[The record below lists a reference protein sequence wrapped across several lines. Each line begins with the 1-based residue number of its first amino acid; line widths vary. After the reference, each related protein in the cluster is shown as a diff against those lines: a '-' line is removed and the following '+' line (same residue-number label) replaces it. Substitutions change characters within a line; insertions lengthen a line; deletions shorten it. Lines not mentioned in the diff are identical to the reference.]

1 MDKMKIENRLSDVS
15 FKEEDEQKMVLEG
28 YAIVFDQET
37 LIGDKEKGFI
47 ESIDRNALK
56 NANMKDVP
64 MKYNHD
70 DSFLIIA
77 RTRNNSLRLTVDDI
91 GLKVRAELIDTDSNK
106 DIYKMVK
113 AGLLDKMSFAFT
125 VSSQKIDRSGD
136 IPKRTITGIDR
147 LYDVSIVD
155 LPAYDQTSI
164 VVGRSL
170 ALVDTELKTMDMEDQ
185 IKKANI
191 IKKRIHIKTNKGRY
205 LSYEFKCKNER
216 NRRSFI

>member
-1 MDKMKIENRLSDVS
+1 MDKTKIENRLSDVS

-136 IPKRTITGIDR
+136 IPKRTITAIDR

-191 IKKRIHIKTNKGRY
+191 IKKRIHIKTN
-205 LSYEFKCKNER
+205 
-216 NRRSFI
+216 

>member
-56 NANMKDVP
+56 NAYMKDVP

-191 IKKRIHIKTNKGRY
+191 IKKRIHIKTN
-205 LSYEFKCKNER
+205 
-216 NRRSFI
+216 

>member
-1 MDKMKIENRLSDVS
+1 MDKTKIENRLSDVS

-47 ESIDRNALK
+47 ESIDRNALRD
-56 NANMKDVP
+56 ANMKDVP

-191 IKKRIHIKTNKGRY
+191 IKKRIHIKTN
-205 LSYEFKCKNER
+205 
-216 NRRSFI
+216 

>member
-56 NANMKDVP
+56 NTNMKDVP

-191 IKKRIHIKTNKGRY
+191 IKKRIHIKTN
-205 LSYEFKCKNER
+205 
-216 NRRSFI
+216 

>member
-1 MDKMKIENRLSDVS
+1 MDKTKIENRLSDVS

-170 ALVDTELKTMDMEDQ
+170 ALVDTKLKTMDMEDQ

-191 IKKRIHIKTNKGRY
+191 IKKRIHIKTN
-205 LSYEFKCKNER
+205 
-216 NRRSFI
+216 

>member
-15 FKEEDEQKMVLEG
+15 LKEEDEQKMVLEG

-91 GLKVRAELIDTDSNK
+91 GLKVRADLIDTDSNK

-191 IKKRIHIKTNKGRY
+191 IKKRIHIKTN
-205 LSYEFKCKNER
+205 
-216 NRRSFI
+216 

>member
-1 MDKMKIENRLSDVS
+1 MDKTKIENRLSDVS

-147 LYDVSIVD
+147 LFDVSIVD

-164 VVGRSL
+164 VVGRSV

-185 IKKANI
+185 IKMANI
-191 IKKRIHIKTNKGRY
+191 IKKRIHIKTN
-205 LSYEFKCKNER
+205 
-216 NRRSFI
+216 

>member
-1 MDKMKIENRLSDVS
+1 MDKTKIENRLSDVS

-170 ALVDTELKTMDMEDQ
+170 ALVDTELMAMDMEDQ

-191 IKKRIHIKTNKGRY
+191 IKKRIHIKTN
-205 LSYEFKCKNER
+205 
-216 NRRSFI
+216 

>member
-1 MDKMKIENRLSDVS
+1 MDKTKIENRLSDVS

-77 RTRNNSLRLTVDDI
+77 RTRNKSLRLTVDDI

-191 IKKRIHIKTNKGRY
+191 IKKRIHIKTN
-205 LSYEFKCKNER
+205 
-216 NRRSFI
+216 

>member
-1 MDKMKIENRLSDVS
+1 MDKTKIENRLSDVS

-28 YAIVFDQET
+28 YAIVFNQET

-47 ESIDRNALK
+47 ESIDRNALT

-170 ALVDTELKTMDMEDQ
+170 ALVDTELMAMDMEDQ
-185 IKKANI
+185 KKKAEI
-191 IKKRIHIKTNKGRY
+191 IKKRIHIKTN
-205 LSYEFKCKNER
+205 
-216 NRRSFI
+216 

>member
-1 MDKMKIENRLSDVS
+1 MDKTKIEERLSDVS
-15 FKEEDEQKMVLEG
+15 CKEDDEQKMVLEG

-37 LIGDKEKGFI
+37 LIGDKDKGFI

-191 IKKRIHIKTNKGRY
+191 IKKRIHIKTN
-205 LSYEFKCKNER
+205 
-216 NRRSFI
+216 

>member
-1 MDKMKIENRLSDVS
+1 MDKTKIENRLSDVS

-170 ALVDTELKTMDMEDQ
+170 ALVDTELKSMDMEDQ

-191 IKKRIHIKTNKGRY
+191 IKKRIHIKTN
-205 LSYEFKCKNER
+205 
-216 NRRSFI
+216 

>member
-15 FKEEDEQKMVLEG
+15 LKEEDEQKMVLEG

-47 ESIDRNALK
+47 ESIDRNALT

-191 IKKRIHIKTNKGRY
+191 IKKRIHIKTN
-205 LSYEFKCKNER
+205 
-216 NRRSFI
+216 

>member
-1 MDKMKIENRLSDVS
+1 MDKTKIENRLSDVS

-191 IKKRIHIKTNKGRY
+191 IKKRIQIKTN
-205 LSYEFKCKNER
+205 
-216 NRRSFI
+216 

>member
-15 FKEEDEQKMVLEG
+15 FNEEDEQKMVLEG

-37 LIGDKEKGFI
+37 LIGDKDKGFI

-191 IKKRIHIKTNKGRY
+191 IKKRIHIKTN
-205 LSYEFKCKNER
+205 
-216 NRRSFI
+216 

>member
-136 IPKRTITGIDR
+136 IPKRTITGIYR

-170 ALVDTELKTMDMEDQ
+170 ALVDTKLKTMDMEDQ

-191 IKKRIHIKTNKGRY
+191 IKKRIHIKTN
-205 LSYEFKCKNER
+205 
-216 NRRSFI
+216 

>member
-15 FKEEDEQKMVLEG
+15 LKEEDEQKMVLEG

-37 LIGDKEKGFI
+37 LIGDKEKGVI
-47 ESIDRNALK
+47 ESIDRNALT

-191 IKKRIHIKTNKGRY
+191 IKKRIHIKTN
-205 LSYEFKCKNER
+205 
-216 NRRSFI
+216 

>member
-1 MDKMKIENRLSDVS
+1 MDKTKIENRLSDVS

-37 LIGDKEKGFI
+37 LIGDKDKGFI

-155 LPAYDQTSI
+155 LPAYDQTSN

-191 IKKRIHIKTNKGRY
+191 IKKRIHIKTN
-205 LSYEFKCKNER
+205 
-216 NRRSFI
+216 

>member
-15 FKEEDEQKMVLEG
+15 FKAEDEQKMVLEG

-191 IKKRIHIKTNKGRY
+191 IKKRIHIKTN
-205 LSYEFKCKNER
+205 
-216 NRRSFI
+216 

>member
-1 MDKMKIENRLSDVS
+1 MDKTKIENRLSDVS

-47 ESIDRNALK
+47 ESIDRNAIK

-191 IKKRIHIKTNKGRY
+191 IKKRIHIKTN
-205 LSYEFKCKNER
+205 
-216 NRRSFI
+216 